1 MSFRASRRTAVRTAA
16 VRTAVVLTA
25 LAGGALIPAAVA
37 SADSTSSPSK
47 CVVVKEAW
55 IGAGTDAVMT
65 IAPSGP
71 SVSFKD
77 AGSGKALSQRL
88 DRTHPKLPA
97 NAGFLAEI
105 LDPNGPAPKLRTN
118 MEGGGHK
125 AGVTDFPKLPKGC
138 TFDYGKGKGQTK
150 DVPKGGV
157 AAGAEYGQGADP
169 ALIAAGGALAAAA
182 AVGLGFSV
190 KRRRTAP
197 AGR

>member
-1 MSFRASRRTAVRTAA
+1 MSFRTSGRTFLRTTAVTSALAAA
-16 VRTAVVLTA
+16 V
-25 LAGGALIPAAVA
+25 LAPAASA

-47 CVVVKEAW
+47 CVAVKEAW

-77 AGSGKALSQRL
+77 AGSGKVLSERL

-125 AGVTDFPKLPKGC
+125 ASVKDFPKLPKGC
-138 TFDYGKGKGQTK
+138 TFDYGKGTGQTK

-157 AAGAEYGQGADP
+157 AAGAAYEQGTDP
-169 ALIAAGGALAAAA
+169 ALIAAGGALAAVAA
-182 AVGLGFSV
+182 AGLGFAV
-190 KRRRTAP
+190 KRRRAAP